1 MFNRLD
7 RLVEK
12 LSKSSKEP
20 ASSKVD
26 VMTEISNE
34 CYHIMIS
41 GMSDKWYSKMMV
53 VLDKID
59 SILKMLFK
67 SMDVT
72 QTPHMT
78 RMSFIHSQIYSNVE
92 AILKLQSNSRNAKS
106 VFTTKSIL
114 EGTVTCQSEL

>member
-1 MFNRLD
+1 MFKRLD
-7 RLVEK
+7 SLVEK

-26 VMTEISNE
+26 IMTEISNE
-34 CYHIMIS
+34 CYYIMIS

-53 VLDKID
+53 ALDKID

-78 RMSFIHSQIYSNVE
+78 RMSYLLTQIYSNVE

-114 EGTVTCQSEL
+114 EGTI